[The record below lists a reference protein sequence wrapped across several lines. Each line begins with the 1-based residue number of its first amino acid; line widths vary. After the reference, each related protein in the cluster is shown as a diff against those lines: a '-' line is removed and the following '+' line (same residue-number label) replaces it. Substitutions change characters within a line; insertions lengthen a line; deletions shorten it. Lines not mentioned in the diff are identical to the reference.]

1 MKMET
6 RRLCVKMEKTIRSV
20 ATNSLTGLALIA
32 NWCLCTH
39 VLYFEENMLKPMTY
53 MRKQL

>member
-1 MKMET
+1 MET
-6 RRLCVKMEKTIRSV
+6 RRLCVKMEKTTRSV

-39 VLYFEENMLKPMTY
+39 VLYFEEKMLKPMTY